1 MTEEQPSQLQSSSVK
16 LVSGTTMRDMMG
28 PLMVDQAIRQAI
40 QHCWMMLP
48 EEERSADKVEEEI
61 IRLVQRA
68 LKDLREDA
76 VAFGFSDKQ
85 GKYEERLAR
94 IRAEY
99 PKAYEKWTE
108 DEDHLL
114 KQRFGEGTSIEELS
128 KVFQRQP
135 SAIRSRLI
143 KYGLVKEQSESQASE

>member
-1 MTEEQPSQLQSSSVK
+1 MTEEQPSQPQSMPVK
-16 LVSGTTMRDMMG
+16 LASGTSMRDMMG

-40 QHCWMMLP
+40 QHCWMMLL

-61 IRLVQRA
+61 TRIVRRA

-76 VAFGFSDKQ
+76 VAFGFSERQ
-85 GKYEERLAR
+85 GKHEEQLAK

-99 PKAYEKWTE
+99 PKAYDKWSE
-108 DEDHLL
+108 DEDGLL
-114 KQRFGEGTSIEELS
+114 KQKFAEGTSIKELS
-128 KVFQRQP
+128 KIFQRQP

-143 KYGLVKEQSESQASE
+143 RFGLVKEQNE